1 MMRLLAYLKISNLD
15 MDPIPFSTIRKFGNH
30 SIVSYDTNNYPFRQY
45 VETLYK
51 TTDLEHLHTRSTA
64 YNKTDLRDVE
74 TDLHKQFY
82 ADIHTNPQF
91 KRLYCQFIRAIYDA
105 IYPDEDFMIYQSF
118 PSIRFQFINNK
129 TVPPHCDSDELGRHP
144 LGERNFL
151 IPITAMYN
159 TNRLFIESEPGKKDY
174 EGITLNPGELFVF
187 DGNRC
192 VHYNENNVEPTLRIS
207 LDFRVIHRQQY
218 LEYLRNGPV
227 TMTNPRNP
235 ENKRE
240 PTRMVIGGY
249 YQCVHKTAQ
258 LEDMMVWHRQPTM
271 LLQSQPNFDKAE
283 ADACYEYM
291 KDGTNFVTEFKQTEK
306 LEKTLADFIGVKH
319 VLMTTSGTMAIVLA
333 LLGCGIK
340 PGDDVIVPDYTMIA
354 TVNAVKIVG
363 AKPIFADVDPSR
375 FVLTKAL
382 IEQVKTPKTKAV
394 LFVSLNNRQLD
405 LLDIQE
411 YCETAGIVLIEDAAQ
426 SLGCRTNGRHFGTFG
441 KVGCFSLSTPKI
453 ISTGQGGFVVTNDDK
468 LAKIMSMVK
477 NFGRVSGGIDVF
489 DVFGLNMKFTDIQA
503 VIGLEQMKKLPER
516 VKQMR
521 SLYDEYTTRLKGT
534 SVRMIEA
541 PDSEY
546 IPWFIDIYT
555 ENRDE
560 LAIFLKLHNIQTR
573 PTYPEIHKT
582 PMYSDSTPNIF
593 PVTSYVSSY
602 GLFLPS
608 HTLLTSKDVQFIC
621 QLIQLY
627 KYHNQ

>member
-1 MMRLLAYLKISNLD
+1 MSDFPLKQ
-15 MDPIPFSTIRKFGNH
+15 TFGNH
-30 SIVSYDTNNYPFRQY
+30 SIVSYDTETYPFRQY
-45 VETLYK
+45 METLYK
-51 TTDLEHLHTRSTA
+51 TTDLEHLHTRSEK
-64 YNKTDLRDVE
+64 YNNADLRDIE

-82 ADIHTNPQF
+82 ADIHANPQF
-91 KRLYCQFIRAIYDA
+91 KTLYCRFIKAIYNKL
-105 IYPDEDFMIYQSF
+105 YPDEEFMIYQSF
-118 PSIRFQFINNK
+118 PSVRFQFINNT

-151 IPITAMYN
+151 IPITSMYG

-174 EGITLNPGELFVF
+174 QGITLTNGELFVF

-192 VHYNENNVEPTLRIS
+192 VHYNENNVESTLRIS

-218 LEYLRNGPV
+218 IEYLRSGPA

-249 YQCVHKTAQ
+249 YQCAHKTDTVK
-258 LEDMMVWHRQPTM
+258 DMMVWHKQSTL

-306 LEKTLADFIGVKH
+306 LEKTLAEFIGVKH

-333 LLGCGIK
+333 LLGCGIGV
-340 PGDDVIVPDYTMIA
+340 GDDVIVPDYTMIA

-363 AKPIFADVDPSR
+363 ANPVFVDIDPSH

-382 IEQVKTPKTKAV
+382 IEQAQTPKTKAV
-394 LFVSLNNRQLD
+394 LFVSLNNRQVD

-411 YCETAGIVLIEDAAQ
+411 YCESKGLILIEDAAQ
-426 SLGCRTNGRHFGTFG
+426 SLGCLTGGRHFGTFG

-453 ISTGQGGFVVTNDDK
+453 ISTGQGGFVVTNDDT
-468 LAKIMSMVK
+468 LAKTMSMVK
-477 NFGRVSGGIDVF
+477 NFGRISGGVDVF

-503 VIGLEQMKKLPER
+503 VIGLEQMKKLPGR
-516 VKQMR
+516 IKLMR
-521 SLYDEYTTRLKGT
+521 ALYNEYTENLKGAP
-534 SVRMIEA
+534 VRMIVA
-541 PDSEY
+541 PDSDY
-546 IPWFIDIYT
+546 IPWFVDIYT
-555 ENRDE
+555 EHRDT
-560 LAIFLKLHNIQTR
+560 LAAFLKLHNIQTR
-573 PTYPEIHKT
+573 PTYPEIHMT
-582 PMYSDSTPNIF
+582 PMYSNTATTF
-593 PVTSYVSSY
+593 PITSYVSSH

-608 HTLLTSKDVQFIC
+608 HTLLTSDTVQFIC
-621 QLIQLY
+621 KLIQFY
-627 KYHNQ
+627 FGTHPSMA

>member
-1 MMRLLAYLKISNLD
+1 MSDFPLKR
-15 MDPIPFSTIRKFGNH
+15 TFGNH
-30 SIVSYDTNNYPFRQY
+30 SILSYDTKTHPFRQY
-45 VETLYK
+45 IEALYG
-51 TTDLEHLHTRSTA
+51 TADLENLHTWSA
-64 YNKTDLRDVE
+64 DYNKTDLQDIE
-74 TDLHKQFY
+74 TDLHKKFY
-82 ADIHTNPQF
+82 ADIHVNPQF
-91 KRLYCQFIRAIYDA
+91 KRLYCQFIKAIYYEL
-105 IYPDEDFMIYQSF
+105 YPGEEFMIYQSF
-118 PSIRFQFINNK
+118 PSIRFQFINNT

-151 IPITAMYN
+151 IPLTAMYG

-218 LEYLRNGPV
+218 LEYLSKGPP
-227 TMTNPRNP
+227 TTTNPRNP
-235 ENKRE
+235 KNKRE

-249 YQCVHKTAQ
+249 YQCAHKTDS
-258 LEDMMVWHRQPTM
+258 LEDMMVWHRQPSL
-271 LLQSQPNFDKAE
+271 LLQSQPNFDIAE

-306 LEKTLADFIGVKH
+306 LEKTLAEFIGVKH

-333 LLGCGIK
+333 LLGCGIN

-363 AKPIFADVDPSR
+363 ANPVFADVDPSR

-382 IEQVKTPKTKAV
+382 IQKAQTPKTKAV
-394 LFVSLNNRQLD
+394 LFVSLNNRQVD

-411 YCETAGIVLIEDAAQ
+411 YCNTNNIILIEDAAQ
-426 SLGCRTNGRHFGTFG
+426 SLGCRTNGKHFGTFG
-441 KVGCFSLSTPKI
+441 NVGCFSLSTPKI
-453 ISTGQGGFVVTNDDK
+453 ISTGQGGFVVTNDDN
-468 LAKIMSMVK
+468 LAKTMSMVK
-477 NFGRVSGGIDVF
+477 NFGRISGGVDVF

-521 SLYDEYTTRLKGT
+521 TLYDKYTTYLKGAP
-534 SVRMIEA
+534 VKMIEA
-541 PDSEY
+541 HDAEY

-555 ENRDE
+555 NHRNE
-560 LAIFLKLHNIQTR
+560 LATFLKLHNIQTR
-573 PTYPEIHKT
+573 PTYPEIHTT
-582 PMYSDSTPNIF
+582 PMYSSASLDSF
-593 PVTSYVSSY
+593 PVTSYVSTH

-608 HTLLTSKDVQFIC
+608 HTLLTSSHVQFIC
-621 QLIQLY
+621 RLIHCY
-627 KYHNQ
+627 FGTHPTI